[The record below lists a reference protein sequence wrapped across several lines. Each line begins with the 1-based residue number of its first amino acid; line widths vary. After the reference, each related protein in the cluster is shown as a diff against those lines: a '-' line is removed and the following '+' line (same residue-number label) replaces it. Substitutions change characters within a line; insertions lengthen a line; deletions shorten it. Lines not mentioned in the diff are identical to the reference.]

1 MLILTRKKNESIIID
16 EQIKVTILEL
26 DNNRV
31 QVGIEA
37 PRDISIHREEV
48 YLEIQEENRKAALA
62 RVDLSLLKESLSK
75 GIEEKEKKSQ
85 SKGG

>member
-1 MLILTRKKNESIIID
+1 MLILTRRKNESIIID

>member
-48 YLEIQEENRKAALA
+48 YLEIQEENRKAP
-62 RVDLSLLKESLSK
+62 
-75 GIEEKEKKSQ
+75 
-85 SKGG
+85 

>member
-31 QVGIEA
+31 QLGIEA

>member
-31 QVGIEA
+31 QLGIEA
-37 PRDISIHREEV
+37 PRDIIIHREEV
-48 YLEIQEENRKAALA
+48 YRDIQEENRKAALVK
-62 RVDLSLLKESLSK
+62 VDLSLLKESLSK
-75 GIEEKEKKSQ
+75 SRQEKGNEI
-85 SKGG
+85 

>member
-1 MLILTRKKNESIIID
+1 MLILTRRKNESIIID
-16 EQIKVTILEL
+16 DQIKVTVLEL

-31 QVGIEA
+31 QLGIEA

>member
-75 GIEEKEKKSQ
+75 GIEEKEKKTQ